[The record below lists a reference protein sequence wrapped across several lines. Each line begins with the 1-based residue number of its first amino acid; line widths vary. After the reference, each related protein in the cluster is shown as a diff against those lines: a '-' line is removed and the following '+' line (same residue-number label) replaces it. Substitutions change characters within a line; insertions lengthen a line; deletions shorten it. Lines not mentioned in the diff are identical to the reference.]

1 MRKFY
6 IFLIIL
12 SIFLALFAPFLSK
25 YDPVLI
31 ELNVAKIAPNFTH
44 IFGTDILGR
53 DIFSRTLYAL
63 RISLFVGVSAAF
75 LSVIFALAYVF
86 ISRFFA
92 YAFFSRILDML
103 LALPS
108 LLVIMFFQ
116 SFLSGSLWSMIF
128 IIALGHFAFIAKVI
142 DNQLNKFQKLEFY
155 QNAIILGSTKTKAL
169 FSDLLPACLNLIF
182 VLFVLH
188 IAHSITAEATLSF
201 FGLGVELSTP
211 SLGNMLNDANKA
223 VFLGFW
229 WMIVFPVVFILLLIL
244 PLLAL
249 ANDTQEDIKI

>member
-1 MRKFY
+1 MY
-6 IFLIIL
+6 IFFIIL
-12 SIFLALFAPFLSK
+12 SIFLALFAPFLSTH
-25 YDPVLI
+25 DPILI
-31 ELNVAKIAPNFTH
+31 DLNTAKIPPNLTY

-53 DIFSRTLYAL
+53 DIFSRILYAL
-63 RISLFVGVSAAF
+63 RVSLFVGVSAAF
-75 LSVIFALAYVF
+75 LSIIFALIYVF

-92 YAFFSRILDML
+92 YVFFSRLLDML

-116 SFLSGSLWSMIF
+116 SFLVGSLWSMIF
-128 IIALGHFAFIAKVI
+128 IIALGHFAFAAKVV

-155 QNAIILGSTKTKAL
+155 QNAIVLGSTRLKAL
-169 FSDLLPACLNLIF
+169 FNELLPACLNLLF
-182 VLFVLH
+182 VLFILH

-211 SLGNMLNDANKA
+211 SLGNMLNDVSKA

-229 WMIVFPVVFILLLIL
+229 WMIIFPVVFILLLIL

-249 ANDTQEDIKI
+249 ANDIQEDIKI